1 MELLRWHLNHEFG
14 LQITNQ
20 IVPQAVFNWE
30 RKILE
35 LELQKHQPTSKD
47 SWSWLGRAMV
57 GTGESS
63 E

>member
-1 MELLRWHLNHEFG
+1 MELLRWHLNHEFV

-35 LELQKHQPTSKD
+35 LELQKH
-47 SWSWLGRAMV
+47 
-57 GTGESS
+57 
-63 E
+63 